1 MAHIV
6 VDDEQARIISRS
18 AEDIEIR
25 DQSGRH
31 LGFVAHSFSDQ
42 DIATATERAAS
53 DEPRLTTGEV
63 LDHLQSLETE

>member
-1 MAHIV
+1 MPHIV
-6 VDDEQARIISRS
+6 VDEEQARIISES
-18 AEDIEIR
+18 AENIEIR

-31 LGFVAHSFSDQ
+31 LGFVAHSFSEQ
-42 DIATATERAAS
+42 DIAAARTRAVS